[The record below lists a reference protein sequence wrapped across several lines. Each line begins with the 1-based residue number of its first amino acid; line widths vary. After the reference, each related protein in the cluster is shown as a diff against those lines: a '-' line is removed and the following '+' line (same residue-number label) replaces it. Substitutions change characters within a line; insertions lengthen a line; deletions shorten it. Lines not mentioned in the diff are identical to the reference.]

1 MANPVCEVLLTEAAL
16 NPSAHDA
23 VGSGAVLDFL
33 GVVRPMEQG
42 REISGID
49 YEAHHAMATHQMEQI
64 AGEATSKFG
73 LDSVLIHHRV
83 GFVNA
88 GEASVFVRTTSRNR
102 AESYRANAWIM
113 DELKKKVP
121 IWKRPQFKASGQ
133 MRADKAEPVS
143 SR

>member
-16 NPSAHDA
+16 NPSAHD
-23 VGSGAVLDFL
+23 VLGSGAVLDFL
-33 GVVRPMEQG
+33 GIVRPLEQG

-49 YEAHHAMATHQMEQI
+49 YQAHRAMATHQMEQI
-64 AGEATSKFG
+64 GGQAISKFG
-73 LDSVLIHHRV
+73 LDSALIHHRV

-88 GEASVFVRTTSRNR
+88 GEASVFVRTASRNR

-121 IWKRPQFKASGQ
+121 IWKRPQFKESGQ
-133 MRADKAEPVS
+133 KLPDEAEVS
-143 SR
+143 LQ